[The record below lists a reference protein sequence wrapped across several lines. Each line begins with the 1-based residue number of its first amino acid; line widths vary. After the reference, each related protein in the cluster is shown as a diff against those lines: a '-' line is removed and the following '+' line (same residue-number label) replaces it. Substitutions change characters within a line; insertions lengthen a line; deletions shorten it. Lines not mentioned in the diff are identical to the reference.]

1 MKSSI
6 AAFVT
11 AVSNFSKINQ
21 KFDGSISLLITGDEE
36 GIAIN
41 GTKKVVEYLRKRKE
55 KIDFCLVGEPT
66 NPNKLGEMIKIGRR
80 GSMTGKLSVIGI
92 QGHVAYPNRANN
104 PSTALV
110 QILKELKEI
119 KFDKGTKDFQ
129 PTNLEIT
136 KINIDNSAD
145 NVIPGLAN
153 ASFNIRFNNKHTSY
167 KLKNKINKI
176 IKQICNKNK
185 SKYKIEYSVSGEAF
199 LTKPNKT
206 TFMIQNTIKK
216 VTKIKPK
223 LSTTGGT
230 SDARFIRKIAPCL
243 EFGLVGKTM
252 HKVGECVSLSDLKRL
267 TLIYTKILDNYFKWK
282 LVLITSDTSQNHDT
296 GPGHPEQIA
305 RVSVIVENFKKLN
318 NKNLIWKKPSKVSD
332 DILLTTHEK
341 NYLNLVKSS
350 FPKKGFSS
358 LDGDT
363 IISPGSKEATFD
375 AVGSIIAAIDGVEK
389 KEFRNAFCGVRPPG
403 HHSSQNKAAGFC
415 ILNSVSIGAN
425 YLLKKYKYKKVAIID
440 FDVHHGNGTQDIF
453 YENENALYFKIN
465 FLFKN

>member
-1 MKSSI
+1 MQKINELQLAKELIRFPSVTKTDAGVIKFLEKKLKNIGFKTKILEFKDKNSYPVKNLYARLGTTSPNFCFAGHLDVVPPGNLIDWTVNPFKPAVKKGYLIGRGANDMKSSI

-11 AVSNFSKINQ
+11 AVSNFSKINK
-21 KFDGSISLLITGDEE
+21 KFGGSISLLITGDEE

-80 GSMTGKLSVIGI
+80 GSMTGKLTVIGI

-110 QILKELKEI
+110 RILKELKEI

-176 IKQICNKNK
+176 IKKICKKNK
-185 SKYKIEYSVSGEAF
+185 SKFKIEYSVSGEAF

-206 TFMIQNTIKK
+206 TFMIQNIIKK
-216 VTKIKPK
+216 ITKIEPK

-267 TLIYTKILDNYFKWK
+267 TLIYTKILDNYFK
-282 LVLITSDTSQNHDT
+282 
-296 GPGHPEQIA
+296 
-305 RVSVIVENFKKLN
+305 
-318 NKNLIWKKPSKVSD
+318 
-332 DILLTTHEK
+332 
-341 NYLNLVKSS
+341 
-350 FPKKGFSS
+350 
-358 LDGDT
+358 
-363 IISPGSKEATFD
+363 
-375 AVGSIIAAIDGVEK
+375 
-389 KEFRNAFCGVRPPG
+389 
-403 HHSSQNKAAGFC
+403 
-415 ILNSVSIGAN
+415 
-425 YLLKKYKYKKVAIID
+425 
-440 FDVHHGNGTQDIF
+440 
-453 YENENALYFKIN
+453 
-465 FLFKN
+465 